1 MIKDASTIHSFCTSR
16 DYERK
21 LGEYVHFFLL
31 SILSNLNSGVIN
43 LNECNKQRRIMGS
56 AWWYPDIDRNHSI
69 TVWNGLMRKFLSV
82 GSEREWKAI
91 SCCLWLELT
100 SWSLNNTR
108 SDVCKSK
115 YFVTRVQWYDLL
127 TNFGIL
133 WFYFYTTREDC
144 SRKHRKENLKLKFE
158 TVWKGIK
165 YVRVFTLF
173 LLTYFSIG
181 VRYFSSLS

>member
-1 MIKDASTIHSFCTSR
+1 MWSEIQIINDASTIHSFCTSR

-21 LGEYVHFFLL
+21 LREYVRFFLL
-31 SILSNLNSGVIN
+31 SILSNLNSGAIS

-56 AWWYPDIDRNHSI
+56 AWCYPDIDRIHSI
-69 TVWNGLMRKFLSV
+69 TVCNGLTRKFLSV

-91 SCCLWLELT
+91 SCCLWLDLT

-133 WFYFYTTREDC
+133 WFYFYTTREDR
-144 SRKHRKENLKLKFE
+144 SRKHRRENIE
-158 TVWKGIK
+158 IEIWNSSKGNQ
-165 YVRVFTLF
+165 VRTSLI
-173 LLTYFSIG
+173 FS
-181 VRYFSSLS
+181 